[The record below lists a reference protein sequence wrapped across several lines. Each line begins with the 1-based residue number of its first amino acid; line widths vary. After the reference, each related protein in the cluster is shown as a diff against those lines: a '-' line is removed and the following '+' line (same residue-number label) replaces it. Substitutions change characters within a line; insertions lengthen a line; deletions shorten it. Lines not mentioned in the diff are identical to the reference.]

1 MKNKTIKTILCSM
14 GLLLANQIQSH
25 ATSVK
30 IYDDSFNVSSSPA
43 LGASEQIAARIGTWS
58 GGVFTSGLTGTG
70 FYDNELD
77 ELSATLSAS
86 LNSTVG
92 ISPGTLLALAI
103 YKSTSGTPYSDAV
116 LQAVLTDS
124 TWVMPTLVFGLTET
138 LYAPTANAVAVVGS
152 YNFAGGNQIV
162 TLTNLAAIPEP
173 SVASLLALGT
183 VGLVALRVRRKS

>member
-14 GLLLANQIQSH
+14 GLLLANQIQGH

-30 IYDDSFNVSSSPA
+30 IYDDSFSVTSIPA
-43 LGASEQIAARIGTWS
+43 LGVDEMIAARIGTWS

-70 FYDNELD
+70 FYDNSLN

-86 LNSTVG
+86 SNSTVG
-92 ISPGTLLALAI
+92 ISSGTLLALAI

-124 TWVMPTLVFGLTET
+124 TWVMPALVFGLTET
-138 LYAPTANAVAVVGS
+138 VYAPTANAVAVVGS
-152 YNFAGGNQIV
+152 YNFSGGNQLV

>member
-1 MKNKTIKTILCSM
+1 MKNKTIKMILCGM
-14 GLLLANQIQSH
+14 GLLFANQIPAH

-30 IYDDSFNVSSSPA
+30 IDDLSFNVSVSPA
-43 LGASEQIAARIGTWS
+43 LGTEMIAARIGTWS
-58 GGVFTSGLTGTG
+58 AGVFTAGIGGAG
-70 FYDNELD
+70 FYDNEFN
-77 ELSATLSAS
+77 ELNTTLSAVS
-86 LNSTVG
+86 NSEVG
-92 ISPGTLLALAI
+92 ISSGTLLALAI

-124 TWVMPTLVFGLTET
+124 TWVMPTLEFGLTQT
-138 LYAPTANAVAVVGS
+138 IYAPTANAVAVVGS
-152 YNFAGGNQIV
+152 YDFAGGNQIV

>member
-1 MKNKTIKTILCSM
+1 MILCGM
-14 GLLLANQIQSH
+14 GLLFANQIPAH

-30 IYDDSFNVSSSPA
+30 IDDLSFNVSVSPA
-43 LGASEQIAARIGTWS
+43 LGTEMIAARIGTWS
-58 GGVFTSGLTGTG
+58 AGVFTAGIGGAG
-70 FYDNELD
+70 FYDNEFN
-77 ELSATLSAS
+77 ELNTTLSAVS
-86 LNSTVG
+86 NSEVG
-92 ISPGTLLALAI
+92 ISSGTLLALAI

-124 TWVMPTLVFGLTET
+124 TWVMPTLEFGLTQT
-138 LYAPTANAVAVVGS
+138 IYAPTANAVAVVGS
-152 YNFAGGNQIV
+152 YDFAGGNQIV